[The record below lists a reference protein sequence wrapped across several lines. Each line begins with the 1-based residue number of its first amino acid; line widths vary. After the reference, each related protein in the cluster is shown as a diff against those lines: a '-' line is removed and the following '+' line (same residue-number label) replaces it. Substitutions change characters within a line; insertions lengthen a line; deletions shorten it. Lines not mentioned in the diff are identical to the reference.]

1 MDKIFV
7 KDLLVRGII
16 GINPEERVK
25 QQDIVINIILFAD
38 VRRAAQTDDIAH
50 AVNYKSITKRVIEH
64 VESSSDYLVEKLVSD
79 IAQIILTEFEGVERV
94 QVRVEK
100 PGAVRFA
107 QSVGIEIERSRE
119 EVIGESRRDQ
129 YRLEHK

>member
-7 KDLLVRGII
+7 KDLLVRGIL

-25 QQDIVINIILFAD
+25 LQDIVINMTLFAD
-38 VRRAAQTDDIAH
+38 TRQAAETDDIED

-64 VESSSDYLVEKLVSD
+64 VESSSDYLVEKLVAD
-79 IAQIILTEFEGVERV
+79 IARIILTEFDHVQRV

-100 PGAVRFA
+100 PGALRFA
-107 QSVGIEIERSRE
+107 QLVGVEIERSRQDFAA
-119 EVIGESRRDQ
+119 SS
-129 YRLEHK
+129 